1 MSGDAKFNDPQREI
15 TTCSQSFMHSQ
26 VCIFAKLWVLIFVL
40 AIGMAGYI
48 VIEFMEWKK
57 RPSAAEG
64 TMNPMD

>member
-1 MSGDAKFNDPQREI
+1 
-15 TTCSQSFMHSQ
+15 MHSQ